1 MSTTLAPAFLQSQ
14 IMSNKRILRYAGQGQ
29 QMIKNRSAIRDM
41 LKDIVLGR
49 YSISR
54 LNLYLFIAGFL
65 YILLPADLLPDII
78 PIAGWIDDGMVF
90 LFLSKR
96 LLAETKRY
104 VQYRLRS

>member
-1 MSTTLAPAFLQSQ
+1 MA
-14 IMSNKRILRYAGQGQ
+14 NKRILRYADQGQ

-41 LKDIVLGR
+41 IRDMIRGHYK
-49 YSISR
+49 ISR

-78 PIAGWIDDGMVF
+78 PIAGWIDDGMVL

-96 LLAETKRY
+96 LLGETKRY